1 MQKVSVRQKYGE
13 LLSLGGHLPGN
24 GGVGTMAM
32 PQRDDTIE
40 TCWSKYS
47 LH

>member
-13 LLSLGGHLPGN
+13 LLSLGGYPPGN

-32 PQRDDTIE
+32 PQRENMIE
-40 TCWSKYS
+40 TFRNKYS
-47 LH
+47 LL